1 MAGEEAHTGQGAG
14 PNDLTTAELV
24 QHLSQFEGQPQ
35 DFLVNLLAVQCR
47 ISAAAGGAI
56 LRLSGEGRLDLLA
69 AYPPVP
75 EDTPAPAWLAQAAE
89 SAGTALARGGT
100 LIQPA
105 HSPEDLY
112 GQPAA
117 RHLIMIPLAGP
128 QQTMRGL
135 AAFMVEADDEII
147 LAAIQE
153 KLELTASLLSLYE
166 MRLTLQRRT
175 ADMRRL
181 RSSLG
186 ILAAL
191 NGQERFHGLGMAFC
205 NELASQWECERVG
218 LGFLKGRYVKLTALS
233 HTEKFS
239 RKMEIVQSIEAAM
252 EECLDQDVEI
262 IYPSPDT
269 TTFVNRCAGELS
281 RRHGPTSV
289 LSLPMRQ
296 AGECDAVVILER
308 PGDRAFGLEDAETLR
323 LTADLCS
330 PRLMELQKRDRWFGA
345 RMAGATRK
353 TLGVVIGPKHTWAK
367 LIVLAVLGFAA
378 FLTFAKGN
386 HSAEGTFVLEAIDR
400 QVLPAPYDGRL
411 KEILAE
417 PNQRV
422 RAGEDIL
429 ATLDTTDLRLQLSAS
444 RAEKA
449 GYDKEEDAARR
460 DGKIA
465 QAQIAA
471 AMARKLQAEIDLL
484 ESRIAQAV
492 IRSPVDGVVVSEDI
506 KRRIGEGGPVSTG
519 DVLFEVAP
527 LNVLWADLFIPEDQI
542 ADVAEKQTGELA
554 AAADPSKH
562 VSFTVERINPVA
574 EVIDRKNVFKVRILL
589 EHTEPWMRPG
599 MEGIGKIHLGRAP
612 YGKLWTRRLVNWVRM
627 RLWI

>member
-1 MAGEEAHTGQGAG
+1 MAGEEVYPHAG
-14 PNDLTTAELV
+14 PGPEAPTTAELV

-56 LRLSGEGRLDLLA
+56 LRLSGDALDLLA
-69 AYPPVP
+69 TYPPVP
-75 EDTPAPAWLAQAAE
+75 QDTPPPDWLAQAAE
-89 SAGTALARGGT
+89 SAGEVLSRSST

-105 HSPEDLY
+105 HGPEDLY

-117 RHLIMIPLAGP
+117 QHLIMIPLAGP

-135 AAFMVEADDEII
+135 AAFKVEASDAAI
-147 LAAIQE
+147 LADIQE
-153 KLELTASLLSLYE
+153 KLELTASLLGLYE

-181 RSSLG
+181 RSSLE

-191 NGQERFHGLGMAFC
+191 NAQDRFQGLGMAFC
-205 NELASQWECERVG
+205 NELASRWECERVG

-252 EECLDQDVEI
+252 EECLDQDVEV

-289 LSLPMRQ
+289 LSLPMRL

-308 PGDRAFGLEDAETLR
+308 PGDEAFSLEDAETLR
-323 LTADLCS
+323 LTTDLCS
-330 PRLMELQKRDRWFGA
+330 PRLLELHKRDRWFGA
-345 RMAGATRK
+345 RMGGATTR
-353 TLGVVIGPKHTWAK
+353 TLGAVVGPKHTWAK

-378 FLTFAKGN
+378 FLTFAEGN
-386 HSAEGTFVLEAIDR
+386 HYAEGTFVLEAIDR

-411 KEILAE
+411 KDIFAE
-417 PNQRV
+417 PNQSV

-429 ATLDTTDLRLQLSAS
+429 ATLDTTDLRLQLAS
-444 RAEKA
+444 SLAERA

-484 ESRIAQAV
+484 ESRIDQAV
-492 IRSPVDGVVVSEDI
+492 ITSPVDGVVVSEDL
-506 KRRIGEGGPVSTG
+506 KRLKGAGGPVSTG

-527 LNVLWADLFIPEDQI
+527 LDVLWADLFVPEDEI
-542 ADVAEKQTGELA
+542 ADVAEGQTGELA

-562 VSFTVERINPVA
+562 VNFTVERINPIA
-574 EVIDRKNVFKVRILL
+574 EVIDRKNVFKVRIRL

-599 MEGIGKIHLGRAP
+599 MEGIGKIRLGRAP
-612 YGKLWTRRLVNWVRM
+612 YGKLWTRRLVNWIRM